1 VGRRGEESSARVSTG
16 RVRCVRVRQ
25 SEVDC
30 SPPSNVGDGQGRSED
45 PPLGPAGRGEV
56 FTIPGGWD
64 AGPGRSPTRAAA
76 KGSVKPDGALKR
88 SMVAAGEGSGNG
100 AQARACARD
109 VDADVVA
116 DYEGSDGL
124 TKKATGCPDRGRR
137 PWSVVRHGW
146 GDVDWGRG
154 WGRSGGRGRGRC
166 RGNYGHRRQSAGKG
180 PRRLC
185 RKRRW
190 ELRRRG
196 KTAQH
201 LLDEGGIA
209 CFVVARA

>member
-1 VGRRGEESSARVSTG
+1 MGRRGDESSARVSTG
-16 RVRCVRVRQ
+16 RVRCVWVLQ

-64 AGPGRSPTRAAA
+64 AGPGRSPARAAA

-88 SMVAAGEGSGNG
+88 SMVAAGKGSGNG

-116 DYEGSDGL
+116 YDEGGNGL
-124 TKKATGCPDRGRR
+124 TEKATGWLCQGRR
-137 PWSVVRHGW
+137 LIISLTRE
-146 GDVDWGRG
+146 
-154 WGRSGGRGRGRC
+154 
-166 RGNYGHRRQSAGKG
+166 A
-180 PRRLC
+180 
-185 RKRRW
+185 
-190 ELRRRG
+190 
-196 KTAQH
+196 
-201 LLDEGGIA
+201 
-209 CFVVARA
+209 